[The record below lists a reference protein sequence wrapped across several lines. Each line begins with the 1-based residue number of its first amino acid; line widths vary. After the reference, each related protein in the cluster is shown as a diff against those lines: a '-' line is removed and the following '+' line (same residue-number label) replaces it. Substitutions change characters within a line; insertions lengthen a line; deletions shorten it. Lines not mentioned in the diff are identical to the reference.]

1 MSILWNKRINLW
13 GEVDGSLLQ
22 KFTHHRN
29 CHKFSTSCYKHN
41 VKKEITVIDSHQS
54 YTIKTLGNNMVD
66 LFDRHG
72 IELYHTDKVIPAI
85 DTKLED
91 GMDIQIVRSFP
102 VEITIGNESKSY
114 YTTLLKVG
122 AILKEA
128 NIELGPLDKVYP
140 AIDRVIKGDRKIEL
154 VKVEKKIL
162 KAQMPVG
169 YAIDVKRTNQLKS
182 GVATIKTSGEYGQIN
197 EQIEVIVENGQEVS
211 RQLLEWSY
219 EEEPVA
225 EILSK
230 GKEKFLVLDD
240 GTPYRYSKVMD
251 MVATAYDLS
260 YASCGKYPDHPQ
272 YGITFSGTKA
282 RPGVV
287 AVDPRA
293 IKLRSKLYV
302 ESLDRMPDYGFSSAE
317 DTGSAIKTNRIDI
330 FINDNAQAMR
340 YGVRKVRVYVLEE
353 EFDQSLMVGYSR

>member
-1 MSILWNKRINLW
+1 MDRYYRNLVIIVIVISLGISLTNKIL
-13 GEVDGSLLQ
+13 
-22 KFTHHRN
+22 
-29 CHKFSTSCYKHN
+29 
-41 VKKEITVIDSHQS
+41 KKEITILDSNQTYS
-54 YTIKTLGNNMVD
+54 IKTHKGDMAE
-66 LFDRHG
+66 LFKRHG
-72 IELYHTDKVIPAI
+72 IELYHSDKVIPSLG
-85 DTKLED
+85 TTLKD

-102 VEITIGNESKSY
+102 VEIVIGDNTMEY

-122 AILKEA
+122 DILKEA
-128 NIELGPLDKVYP
+128 EIELGPLDKVYP
-140 AIDRVIKGDRKIEL
+140 AVDKPIKGDRKIEL
-154 VKVEKKIL
+154 VKVEKRLLNEQLTI
-162 KAQMPVG
+162 G
-169 YAIDVKRTNQLKS
+169 YGIDIKKTEQLKS
-182 GVATIKTSGEYGQIN
+182 GTAILKSAGAYGQSN

-211 RQLLEWSY
+211 RQLIEWTY
-219 EEEPVA
+219 EKEPTSA
-225 EILSK
+225 FLTK

-240 GTPYRYSKVMD
+240 GTPFRYSKVMD

-293 IKLRSKLYV
+293 IKLRSQLYV

-330 FINDNAQAMR
+330 FVNDNAQALR
-340 YGVRKVRVYVLEE
+340 YGIRKVRVYVLED